1 MLICLI
7 EYMCVCVC
15 VCVCVCIYIYVCIY
29 WHEIYG
35 TYILAIYVCMVVDMK
50 YN

>member
-1 MLICLI
+1 MTLFFSHGLKDANMLDTRS
-7 EYMCVCVC
+7 
-15 VCVCVCIYIYVCIY
+15 IYIY

-35 TYILAIYVCMVVDMK
+35 TYMLTIYVCMVIDMK